1 MIGETISHYRV
12 LDKLGGGGM
21 GVVYKAE
28 DTKLGRLV
36 ALKFLPEQTAR
47 DRGSLE
53 RFQREAR
60 AASALD
66 HPNICTI
73 YEIGEHNGRAF
84 IAMQYLEGRT
94 LKHLIAGKPMEVD
107 EVLDLGVQIAD
118 ALDAAHAKG
127 ILHRDIKPANI
138 FVTTRGHAKIL
149 DFGLAKL
156 LPERGWMGEGARM
169 SALPTM
175 VTAEEHLTS
184 PGVALGTVA
193 YMSPEQARGKELDAR
208 SDLFSFG
215 TVLYEMA
222 TGTLPFRGNSSAE
235 MFDAILN
242 RAAVPPIRL
251 NPDVPPRLE
260 EILSKALEKNRDL
273 RYQNAADLRADLKRL
288 KRDTESGRSTAV
300 IAASPP
306 AGVVPATPT
315 PTPGAIP
322 AAPATSAATPTP
334 PAGAGVAGTPAVES
348 APRAVVSAPAK
359 RWKLYSG
366 AGMAAA
372 IALAAVWFFHS
383 HKAQALTERDS
394 ILLSDFVNTTGEPVF
409 DGTLHQA
416 LAVNLGQSP
425 FLNIVPEERLR
436 QALRFMGRSPDER
449 VIGPLAREICQR
461 EGVKA
466 LLTGS
471 IASMGSHYVIHLE
484 AANCSTGESL
494 AREQAEADSKEHV
507 LAALGQAATDLRG
520 RLGES
525 LASIRKFDAP
535 LEEATT
541 PSLEA
546 LKAFSLAETLRNKKG
561 KQLDAIPLYQRAIEL
576 DPNFALAYARLGQT
590 YSNLGEDEPANLYKT
605 KAYELRDRA
614 SERERLY
621 ITAHYYDVTGD
632 LDKQLQAWE
641 LYRQTYPRDG
651 NPLSNLSHVYAL
663 LGEPEKGLEAARE
676 QMRLDPNDFF
686 SYADLADA
694 YIALNRL
701 EEAKAVLKEA
711 LAKNIEAPRFHGMLY
726 EIAVAEGD
734 EAGQK
739 QQSDWAQRKPE
750 AELELL
756 GDEAGLA
763 ASHGQFRKAR
773 ELAARAGGL
782 ARELKRKDA
791 EAGVLANLAETQA
804 RWGYGRQGESDAAA
818 ALAISRSPRIVAT
831 VASALAS
838 AGADS
843 RAQALVIELAKSR
856 PDDSFIQRVTVPGV
870 QAILQLR
877 HGDAEKALQSLEH
890 ARYYLYAQIPLRY
903 LRGSAYLRAGKGRE
917 AEQEFQKVLNLRYL
931 APTNPVLSLAR
942 LGLAR
947 AYALEG
953 DAAESRKAYQDFFA
967 LLKDADPD
975 VPLLKEARA
984 EYAKLK

>member
-28 DTKLGRLV
+28 DTKLGRMV
-36 ALKFLPEQTAR
+36 ALKFLPEETAR

-118 ALDAAHAKG
+118 ALDAAHSKG
-127 ILHRDIKPANI
+127 ILHRDIKSANI

-169 SALPTM
+169 SALPT
-175 VTAEEHLTS
+175 VTTPEEHLTS

-273 RYQNAADLRADLKRL
+273 RYQNAADLRTDLKRL
-288 KRDTESGRSTAV
+288 KRDAESGRSAAISV
-300 IAASPP
+300 ASPP
-306 AGVVPATPT
+306 AGVVPAAPT

-322 AAPATSAATPTP
+322 AAPATPAATPTP
-334 PAGAGVAGTPAVES
+334 PAGAGVVGTPPVES
-348 APRAVVSAPAK
+348 APRAVVCAPAK

-366 AGMAAA
+366 AGVAAA
-372 IALAAVWFFHS
+372 IVLAAVWFFYS

-409 DGTLHQA
+409 DGTLQQA

-466 LLTGS
+466 LLSGS

-525 LASIRKFDAP
+525 LASIRKFDAT

-546 LKAFSLAETLRNKKG
+546 LKAFSLAETLRNKG
-561 KQLDAIPLYQRAIEL
+561 KPLDAIPLYQRAIEL

-590 YSNLGEDEPANLYKT
+590 YANLREEEPANLYKT

-651 NPLSNLSHVYAL
+651 NPVSNLRNVYDL
-663 LGEPEKGLEAARE
+663 LGEPEKALEAARE
-676 QMRLDPNDFF
+676 TMRLDPNSVF
-686 SYADLADA
+686 SYVGLAYA
-694 YIALNRL
+694 YIDLNRL

-711 LAKNIEAPRFHGMLY
+711 LAKIIEAPDFHRMLY

-739 QQSDWAQRKPE
+739 QQSDWAQGKPE
-750 AELELL
+750 AELGLL

-773 ELAARAGGL
+773 ELAARAGEL
-782 ARELKRKDA
+782 ARQLKRKDA
-791 EAGVLANLAETQA
+791 EAGALANLAETQA
-804 RWGYGRQGESDAAA
+804 QWGFGRQGEADAAV
-818 ALAISRSPRIVAT
+818 ALAISRSSRIVAT

-843 RAQALVIELAKSR
+843 KAQALVTQLAKSR
-856 PDDSFIQRVTVPGV
+856 PDDSFIQGATVPEV
-870 QAILQLR
+870 QATLQLR

-890 ARYYLYAQIPLRY
+890 ARYYLFAQIPLHN
-903 LRGSAYLRAGKGRE
+903 LRGNAYLRAGKGRE
-917 AEQEFQKVLNLRYL
+917 AEQEFQKVLNLRPVYPT
-931 APTNPVLSLAR
+931 APLHSLAR

-953 DAAESRKAYQDFFA
+953 NATESRKAYQDFFA